1 MPRTKNAA
9 GYFAQPGMDL
19 LDLFIGAEGTLGV
32 FTEIELLLIPAPEL
46 ILGVIGFFPSE
57 SAALDFVRGARGQPG
72 SGALSGLPDRPLA
85 LEYFD
90 AHALNLLREQ
100 KQKVGPSSPIPVLPA
115 DAGTAVYIELAATDN
130 SLEAAAEAVLALLD
144 ACGSRS
150 DSAWTAT
157 TPEET
162 ERLKAFRHAVPE
174 AINQRIGERAAVYP
188 GLTKLGTDFAV
199 PDGALEKMLAA
210 YHALLDAERLEYVM
224 FGHIGNNHVHVN
236 ILPRDLAEYQR
247 GKALYLELARRAL
260 GWGGTVSAEHGIGK
274 LKKPM
279 LQLMYGEAG
288 IAAMRAVK
296 RVFDPAG
303 RLNPGNVF
311 D

>member
-1 MPRTKNAA
+1 
-9 GYFAQPGMDL
+9 
-19 LDLFIGAEGTLGV
+19 
-32 FTEIELLLIPAPEL
+32 
-46 ILGVIGFFPSE
+46 
-57 SAALDFVRGARGQPG
+57 
-72 SGALSGLPDRPLA
+72 
-85 LEYFD
+85 
-90 AHALNLLREQ
+90 
-100 KQKVGPSSPIPVLPA
+100 
-115 DAGTAVYIELAATDN
+115 LAATDN